1 MVDLGAKA
9 EPSQARAHR
18 TRERILDAAAE
29 LLGEQG
35 VERISTN
42 TIAARAG
49 VTPPALY
56 RYFPNKYAV
65 MRACGQRLMTVQNEV
80 FHRWLAELPPRE
92 PGAPLLGPERA
103 RRLLEETFEV
113 TRRQRGA
120 LYILRALRAVPSLQ
134 GVRLASHHEVAAALT
149 RALAGR
155 EPSGSTDP
163 AWITARL
170 SVEMGYAAIEMA
182 LEEEDL
188 DFAAIAARLADMI
201 GQAPRW
207 I

>member
-9 EPSQARAHR
+9 EPSQPRARR
-18 TRERILDAAAE
+18 TRERILDATAE

-65 MRACGQRLMTVQNEV
+65 MRACGQRLLSVQNEV
-80 FHRWLAELPPRE
+80 FHRWLAGLPARRPGE
-92 PGAPLLGPERA
+92 PPVSAEQG

-134 GVRLASHHEVAAALT
+134 GVRLASHHEVADALSCALT
-149 RALAGR
+149 GRAPGD
-155 EPSGSTDP
+155 STDP

-170 SVEMGYAAIEMA
+170 GVEMGYAAIEMA

-188 DFAAIAARLADMI
+188 DFSAIAARLADMI
-201 GQAPRW
+201 GQGQRW